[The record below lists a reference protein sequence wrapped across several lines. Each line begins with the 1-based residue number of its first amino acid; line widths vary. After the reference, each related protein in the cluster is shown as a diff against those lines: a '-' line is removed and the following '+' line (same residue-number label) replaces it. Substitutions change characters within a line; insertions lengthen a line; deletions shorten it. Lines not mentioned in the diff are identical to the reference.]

1 MDKQVQNLAK
11 QLAREGISP
20 DRDLWPGIDQAINKA
35 EQRTSV
41 RQSFNSNAWLRMA
54 AVAATLILLVG
65 SGYFT
70 QGSQY
75 VRQDHQSS
83 LLQTLNHTISD
94 LDAAMAMDPENINLT
109 RLSMMTHKS
118 RAHLLR
124 AGTRR

>member
-20 DRDLWPGIDQAINKA
+20 DRDLWPGIDRAISRA
-35 EQRTSV
+35 EQKSSGRK
-41 RQSFNSNAWLRMA
+41 SFDSNAWLRMA

-65 SGYFT
+65 SGYFS

-75 VRQDHQSS
+75 VRQDQQSS